1 MFGKTEF
8 SKTAR
13 TFAHKIVLCFF
24 FWALLF
30 CFVFVCLFCLF
41 FNRPISVFHLTTCH
55 PGQPSQYVPF
65 FFFLDI
71 PLFLLVCS
79 FGVFSLSFL
88 FKFQQTD
95 TSKATTRKPVEVIT
109 DFCVLPPPKLNSEIV
124 LLIALN
130 RDTTFSNKADNWIFL
145 LAFKL
150 WAVSV
155 SEKQGLSEYFSFL
168 KVFVLMKLE
177 G

>member
-1 MFGKTEF
+1 M
-8 SKTAR
+8 S
-13 TFAHKIVLCFF
+13 L
-24 FWALLF
+24 
-30 CFVFVCLFCLF
+30 
-41 FNRPISVFHLTTCH
+41 
-55 PGQPSQYVPF
+55 F
-65 FFFLDI
+65 FFFGYS
-71 PLFLLVCS
+71 S
-79 FGVFSLSFL
+79 FFACVFFWGFFPLSFL

-155 SEKQGLSEYFSFL
+155 SEQQGLSEYFSFL
-168 KVFVLMKLE
+168 KAFVLMKLE
-177 G
+177 GYFRLYLHLWWIGFCSFGEEKCFLFHIKESLMIFGCL

>member
-24 FWALLF
+24 SGLF

-41 FNRPISVFHLTTCH
+41 FNRPISVFHLTACH

-65 FFFLDI
+65 FWIFPVFCLCVLLGFF
-71 PLFLLVCS
+71 P
-79 FGVFSLSFL
+79 LSFL

-95 TSKATTRKPVEVIT
+95 TSKATARKPVEVIT
-109 DFCVLPPPKLNSEIV
+109 DFCVLPSPKLNSEIV

-130 RDTTFSNKADNWIFL
+130 RDTTFSNKADN
-145 LAFKL
+145 
-150 WAVSV
+150 
-155 SEKQGLSEYFSFL
+155 
-168 KVFVLMKLE
+168 
-177 G
+177 